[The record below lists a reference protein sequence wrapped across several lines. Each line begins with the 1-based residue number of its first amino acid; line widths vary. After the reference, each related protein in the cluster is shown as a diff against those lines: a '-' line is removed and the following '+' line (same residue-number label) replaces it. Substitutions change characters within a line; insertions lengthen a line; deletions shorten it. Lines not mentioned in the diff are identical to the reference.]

1 MGGMGPTIFFTA
13 ALAAEGEIGPATFL
27 TAAGGHGQV
36 GVMGRREPEIGPA
49 TFFALQLPV
58 SATDGRKS
66 ETGPTPAKEATVLR
80 AR

>member
-13 ALAAEGEIGPATFL
+13 ALAAEGEIGS
-27 TAAGGHGQV
+27 GNISYSSGRHGQV

-58 SATDGRKS
+58 SATEGRKS
-66 ETGPTPAKEATVLR
+66 ETGPTPAQEATVLQER
-80 AR
+80 

>member
-13 ALAAEGEIGPATFL
+13 ALAARGRNRSSNISYSS
-27 TAAGGHGQV
+27 GGHGQV

-58 SATDGRKS
+58 GATEGRKS
-66 ETGPTPAKEATVLR
+66 ETGPTPAQEATVLQPR
-80 AR
+80 